1 MIGPV
6 RPRPRRPRGDAR
18 CRGRRAL
25 TAVGIAGAL
34 CAGAVLAG
42 DAHGD
47 RPAPSDPDALRLLRA
62 AADAAGAVSYQG
74 ERVLTTWG
82 RHGTHTTTA
91 QVEHAPGADV
101 PLGVTRGTLALLV
114 RNYSLVRREDGTMC
128 GRRAAVVEAR
138 RSDGST
144 AGRFWL
150 DADTGLMLHRELL
163 DTEGRAVV
171 VVGFNNFQIVRPAT
185 PERAPAPVPVRGS
198 SVRADEPGDAEP
210 YQPASGPMTRLPSE
224 ESLTSA
230 QVKQLREDGWPM
242 PRTLPGRLAL
252 YDVRRSDGP
261 SGDQILHLSYS
272 DGLAVVSVFVQHGG
286 LDKSRMKGW
295 TRERLDGRTAY
306 RRDTVRN
313 WVVEQR
319 GGYVYTVLTDAP
331 ESTAS
336 AAAEAFP
343 EGHPAFWP
351 RMRRG
356 FGRLTSWANPFD

>member
-1 MIGPV
+1 M
-6 RPRPRRPRGDAR
+6 
-18 CRGRRAL
+18 
-25 TAVGIAGAL
+25 
-34 CAGAVLAG
+34 LAG
-42 DAHGD
+42 DAHAD

-62 AADAAGAVSYQG
+62 AADAAGAVPYEG

-82 RHGTHTTTA
+82 RHGSHTSAA
-91 QVEHAPGADV
+91 QVEHVPGADV
-101 PLGVTRGTLALLV
+101 PVGVTRATIALLA
-114 RNYSLVRREDGTMC
+114 RNYSLVRRPDGTMC

-144 AGRFWL
+144 AGRFWI
-150 DADTGLMLHRELL
+150 DAETGLMLHRELL

-171 VVGFNNFQIVRPAT
+171 VVGFNRFRVVRQGAL
-185 PERAPAPVPVRGS
+185 ERAPAPVRGS
-198 SVRADEPGDAEP
+198 SVRADEPGDAATGP
-210 YQPASGPMTRLPSE
+210 YQTTSGKVTRLPSE
-224 ESLTSA
+224 EVLTST
-230 QVKQLREDGWPM
+230 QVKELRKDGWPM

-252 YDVRRSDGP
+252 YDVRRSDAM
-261 SGDQILHLSYS
+261 SGGAVLHLSYS

-286 LDKSRMKGW
+286 LDRNRLTGW
-295 TRERLDGRTAY
+295 TRERLDGHTVY

-319 GGYVYTVLTDAP
+319 GDYVYTVLTDAP

-343 EGHPAFWP
+343 EGRTAFWT

-356 FGRLTSWANPFD
+356 FGRLVSWADPFD